1 MMQAR
6 PPAKGSRQLL
16 IGLDAMEWS
25 LVEKWS
31 NQGKLPTFRRL
42 IEQGARA
49 ELTTTAAQLPDTVWA
64 CIYTGTNPAKFE
76 KFFYVQYD
84 ARTMGLRNVPDDA
97 IRRKPFWDYI
107 GAAGQRIGIADVPKF
122 PLSKSING
130 FQFTN
135 WGAHATKTARVSYPP
150 SLIQELDARFGR
162 HPVGDCDK
170 FDAKPESLRELR
182 QRVLDGVRAHGEV
195 FRTLMVEQP
204 WDLFFAGFSAA
215 HCIGHHFWYEVDAP
229 HAGSQESIGAD
240 FAGTM
245 EEVYRAIDREIGE
258 MLSLVDAT
266 TRVLV
271 VSGHGMGPIFHASWN
286 LPEMLDLWGYG
297 TNPASRVASG
307 EKLRSARVNPWR
319 IIKMVVPGPVQ
330 YAIKNRLPQF
340 AQDQLLFLWYRGG
353 KKWKGC
359 RAFAIPNNDSVGAIR
374 VSVRGR
380 ERDGLV
386 EPGEEY
392 ERVCRDISD
401 ALYELTDK
409 EGGRPLVKQVTL
421 THETFHGP
429 FLEQLPDL
437 TVLWDQSFA
446 WNTVYSPRFGI
457 LQIKQQDARKGGH
470 SSHGFVLV
478 TGPNVPTG
486 LQLPRSSIYDIAPT
500 VLEAANVPIPE
511 DMDGRPLAIH
521 SRVAPT
527 T

>member
-1 MMQAR
+1 MQAT
-6 PPAKGSRQLL
+6 PGTGVPRQLL
-16 IGLDAMEWS
+16 ISIDAMEWT
-25 LVEKWS
+25 LVERWS
-31 NQGKLPTFRRL
+31 REGKLPAFRRL
-42 IEQGARA
+42 IEQGVRA

-76 KFFYVQYD
+76 KYFYVQYN
-84 ARTMGLRNVPDDA
+84 ASAMGLRNVPDDA
-97 IRRKPFWDYI
+97 IRRKPFWEYLSD
-107 GAAGQRIGIADVPKF
+107 AGQRVGVADVPKF
-122 PLSKSING
+122 QLSKSING

-135 WGAHATKTARVSYPP
+135 WGAHATKTARVSHPAT
-150 SLIQELDARFGR
+150 LIQELDTRFGR

-182 QRVLDGVRAHGEV
+182 QRVLAGVRVHGEV
-195 FRTLMVEQP
+195 FRSLMREQP
-204 WDLFFAGFSAA
+204 WDFFFAGFSAA
-215 HCIGHHFWYEVDAP
+215 HCIGHHFWHGVDSSHP
-229 HAGSQESIGAD
+229 RHEESVSD
-240 FAGTM
+240 DVSGTM

-258 MLSLVDAT
+258 MLSLVADD

-297 TNPASRVASG
+297 TKPAGRVLES
-307 EKLRSARVNPWR
+307 EKPREARVNPWR
-319 IIKMVVPGPVQ
+319 ILKMVVPGWVQ
-330 YAIKNRLPQF
+330 YAIKGMLPQF

-353 KKWKGC
+353 KKWEGC

-374 VSVRGR
+374 VSVKGR
-380 ERDGLV
+380 DRNGVV

-392 ERVCRDISD
+392 ERVCHDIAD

-437 TVLWDQSFA
+437 TVLWHQSFA
-446 WNTVYSPRFGI
+446 WDTVYSPRFGT
-457 LQIKQQDARKGGH
+457 LQIRQQDARTGGH

-478 TGPNVPTG
+478 AGPDVPSG
-486 LQLPRSSIYDIAPT
+486 LELPQSSIYDIAPT
-500 VLEAANVPIPE
+500 VLQAANLPIPE
-511 DMDGRPLAIH
+511 DMDGRPLAIP
-521 SRVAPT
+521 SRVVIAT
-527 T
+527 

>member
-1 MMQAR
+1 MQTR
-6 PPAKGSRQLL
+6 PTDTSKRQLL
-16 IGLDAMEWS
+16 VALDAMEWS
-25 LVEKWS
+25 LVEKWA
-31 NQGKLPTFRRL
+31 NEGKLPAFRRL
-42 IEQGARA
+42 IEQGVRA

-84 ARTMGLRNVPDDA
+84 AKKMGLRNVPDDA
-97 IRRKPFWDYI
+97 IRREPFWDYLT
-107 GAAGQRIGIADVPKF
+107 AAGQRVGIADVPKF

-130 FQFTN
+130 FQFAN
-135 WGAHATKTARVSYPP
+135 WGAHATKTARASRPP
-150 SLIQELDARFGR
+150 TLIQELDSRFGR

-182 QRVLDGVRAHGEV
+182 QRVLAGVRTHGNV
-195 FRTLMVEQP
+195 FRALMREHD
-204 WDLFFAGFSAA
+204 WDLFFAGFSAP
-215 HCIGHHFWYEVDAP
+215 HCIGHHFWPALSDPQATSS
-229 HAGSQESIGAD
+229 AGNGVE

-245 EEVYRAIDREIGE
+245 EEVYRAIDEEIGQ
-258 MLSLVDAT
+258 MLLLVDSN
-266 TRVLV
+266 TRVII

-297 TNPASRVASG
+297 TSAASRVASD
-307 EKLRSARVNPWR
+307 EKPHTAKVNPWR
-319 IIKMVVPGPVQ
+319 ILKMVVPGPIQ
-330 YAIKNRLPQF
+330 YAIKNMLPQF

-359 RAFAIPNNDSVGAIR
+359 RAFSIPNNDSVGAIR
-374 VSVRGR
+374 ISVKGR
-380 ERDGLV
+380 DRDGLV

-392 ERVCRDISD
+392 ERVCHEIAD

-409 EGGRPLVKQVTL
+409 EGGRPIVKQVTL

-446 WNTVYSPRFGI
+446 WNTVYSPRFGT

-470 SSHGFVLV
+470 SSRGFVLV
-478 TGPNVPTG
+478 MGPDVPHG

-500 VLEAANVPIPE
+500 VLEAANIPIPDE
-511 DMDGRPLAIH
+511 MDGRPLPIP
-521 SRVAPT
+521 SRVEATP
-527 T
+527 